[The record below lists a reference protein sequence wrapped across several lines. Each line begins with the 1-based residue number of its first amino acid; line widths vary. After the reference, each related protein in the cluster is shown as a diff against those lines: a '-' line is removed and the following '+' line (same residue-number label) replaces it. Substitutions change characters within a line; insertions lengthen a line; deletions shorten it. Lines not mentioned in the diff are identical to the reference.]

1 MPAIVTDNFKRR
13 VIDTLI
19 NDVDSTGVSYHVA
32 VGKSEPYDSADTVI
46 DPIQNIREIRNA
58 QLSMQAVKI
67 ITGHQDQ
74 FIQHGV
80 ITSQKFQSNLFMC
93 IQMNSMFMSV

>member
-67 ITGHQDQ
+67 ITDRSFCVVSGTIYPCN
-74 FIQHGV
+74 FKLNV
-80 ITSQKFQSNLFMC
+80 AFTVLSPP
-93 IQMNSMFMSV
+93 

>member
-19 NDVDSTGVSYHVA
+19 NDVDSAGVSYHVA

-46 DPIQNIREIRNA
+46 TPIQNIREIRNA
-58 QLSMQAVKI
+58 QLSMQSVKI
-67 ITGHQDQ
+67 ITDRS
-74 FIQHGV
+74 F
-80 ITSQKFQSNLFMC
+80 C
-93 IQMNSMFMSV
+93 IRRYNW